1 MANPIKAVKAIGRAV
16 GGITGKGSKQVNPIY
31 KNSNLKIPSNAHP
44 KLHSKVSS
52 SVKLVPSAEMKKTNF
67 LFAPTSGAKQAMKEN
82 AQSINTSKRGLK
94 AAQGKSLAPRGY
106 KPDTKGRARAKE
118 FAEPLIKSR
127 GRKEAMKD
135 GARALDIERT
145 RLEFSKAPKNKR
157 GK

>member
-1 MANPIKAVKAIGRAV
+1 MANPIKIVKTVKKAAA
-16 GGITGKGSKQVNPIY
+16 KKSA
-31 KNSNLKIPSNAHP
+31 SNA
-44 KLHSKVSS
+44 
-52 SVKLVPSAEMKKTNF
+52 N
-67 LFAPTSGAKQAMKEN
+67 
-82 AQSINTSKRGLK
+82 KRGLK

-145 RLEFSKAPKNKR
+145 RLEFPKAPKNKR